1 MELGADFGDILI
13 EVFDKSEENRKKWY
27 TYEESDESKKMLRQD
42 EYDKRDKDRK
52 INIR

>member
-27 TYEESDESKKMLRQD
+27 PYEESDESKKVFR
-42 EYDKRDKDRK
+42 EYEDDKCDKDRK
-52 INIR
+52 IDV